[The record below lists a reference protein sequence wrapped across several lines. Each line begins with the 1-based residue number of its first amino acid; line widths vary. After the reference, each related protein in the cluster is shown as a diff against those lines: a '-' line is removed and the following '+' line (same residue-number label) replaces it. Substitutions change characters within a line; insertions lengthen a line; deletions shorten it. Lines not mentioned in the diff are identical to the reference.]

1 MDSASHPKCILIL
14 DDDPDIRGGI
24 SSYLQTLKIEP
35 FPTDQWTEALDLIAH
50 HPPDLILLDLHMP
63 TIQGDAVLSF
73 IRRQGHTLP
82 VIVMSAHLTE
92 EIVRELR
99 LMGVQEFLQKPFH
112 LKDLGALIQKTL
124 GLSGEAMP
132 PSSPSPE
139 PQPVTETT
147 LFSASPAKLPLSSA
161 GPPSPQPQEM
171 EVSGEA
177 SESRGRRRRKR
188 RRSRKIPNFNI
199 YITVVWG
206 CLFGAL
212 ILILISF
219 LWNHFPHLR
228 I

>member
-73 IRRQGHTLP
+73 IRRQGHALP
-82 VIVMSAHLTE
+82 VIVMSAHMTDE
-92 EIVRELR
+92 VVSKLR

-112 LKDLGALIQKTL
+112 LKTLGALIQKTL
-124 GLSGEAMP
+124 GLSGEAASP
-132 PSSPSPE
+132 PPPSPE
-139 PQPVTETT
+139 PQPVTETDRV
-147 LFSASPAKLPLSSA
+147 SASSTKLPPAPAGPSSA
-161 GPPSPQPQEM
+161 RSQEA
-171 EVSGEA
+171 ET
-177 SESRGRRRRKR
+177 SESHGRRRRKR
-188 RRSRKIPNFNI
+188 RRSRKIPDFNVYVI
-199 YITVVWG
+199 VAWG
-206 CLFGAL
+206 CLFGAV

-219 LWNHFPHLR
+219 LWNHRFPFIR